1 MAETK
6 HFRNTMKFID
16 TVNKP
21 IQKIAK
27 KTTNKLTTFKKDIVK
42 KVEKKTTPP
51 TVNKNVVK
59 KAIPSFRQSTAKKVI
74 TTK

>member
-1 MAETK
+1 
-6 HFRNTMKFID
+6 MKFID

-51 TVNKNVVK
+51 TVNKNVGK
-59 KAIPSFRQSTAKKVI
+59 KTVPSMNKSIAKKVT